1 MFSELLHSRNIFQV
15 TIWEM
20 IRRFLR
26 KLLKPS
32 LVTTSPRT
40 LRKLCCALITALCD
54 IGLWIR
60 KQYNCINIYT
70 LFIHKAILTVN
81 VAHRIARYAP
91 TMLNLTSVS
100 KYSKLGLFDFEFC
113 FSFCLHRKL
122 FVSQI
127 YTMIQYNN
135 ISSVPP
141 TRLKYL

>member
-1 MFSELLHSRNIFQV
+1 MLLFIFIVILFNAISIALSHSNMWICLFGSAAFDINSFLGHLRRNILVVMFSELLHSRNIFQV

-70 LFIHKAILTVN
+70 LFIHKAILTVMSLIELRGM
-81 VAHRIARYAP
+81 HLQCWI
-91 TMLNLTSVS
+91 
-100 KYSKLGLFDFEFC
+100 
-113 FSFCLHRKL
+113 
-122 FVSQI
+122 
-127 YTMIQYNN
+127 
-135 ISSVPP
+135 
-141 TRLKYL
+141 